1 MEGAAG
7 APAGAPGG
15 AVPALPLYEGHVHR
29 EEGFLPQRAVR
40 YFQGRTIRVNGE
52 NEIISEK

>member
-40 YFQGRTIRVNGE
+40 YFQGRTIRV
-52 NEIISEK
+52 ISEN